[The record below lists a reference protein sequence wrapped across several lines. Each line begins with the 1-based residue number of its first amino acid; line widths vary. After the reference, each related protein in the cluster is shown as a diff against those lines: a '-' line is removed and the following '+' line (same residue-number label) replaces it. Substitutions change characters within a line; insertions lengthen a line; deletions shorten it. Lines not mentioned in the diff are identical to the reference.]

1 MSSSNPR
8 GKQRKNGAMQDYNGQ
23 HLMGAQVGG
32 VVPPSQPPQLI
43 PNGNA
48 GQQQPTGL
56 GFVIPTVDTAHSNH
70 MPQAAYR
77 SAPRNLPNPSMQFA
91 PGEVHV
97 ERPQQGTPQITTIHP
112 TRYAQQPQ
120 AQQPFPPTSQ
130 MATFTSA
137 PPMYNPPN
145 VYNANVYSTPSA
157 YSTFQPQAAYYQPA
171 AVTPQ
176 MFTSFYQMQ
185 APEFL
190 QQRVGVAYPQTAMLV
205 PVQTQPPV
213 HQKEKKILRI
223 VDPDTK
229 EVTNEKEISAS
240 MCAPLDEHMS
250 GDSQGGRRSAALE
263 ASREN
268 VPHPSNASQ
277 KFSLQVAQSVLADS
291 AIPSSSSAPAPS
303 QVRVPTPT
311 PVAPREVSPVPHS
324 APSAASTSTPPP
336 AAHVEEMPAEVPPES
351 TVIEEKPPEVAE
363 EAKEQKIEEA
373 LVEKDE
379 KDKPKNID
387 KSESEQ
393 APEQVG
399 ISPQPSESA
408 AVQDVALTSEPEEPK
423 VVPEVEEPPSTAGRP
438 VEVVPEE
445 AEKEEKAA
453 EEDGEPEGVKFERK
467 RKELE
472 KRQQE
477 LLQDPANV
485 DINAMVYGRSYLV
498 FMREVVK
505 ELKKDSCPVEES
517 ELKSLGIDIASAPAV
532 STLDRQQRRLDGLGS
547 ASRAFA
553 PGWMP
558 DNKNPLKPKAY
569 HGRLSDRGHSQRTDR
584 DRKRGPISRP
594 SIDRPAREPVKLHR
608 SENAWKH
615 EPSSNLDKN
624 QQLYKD
630 IRGLLNKIT
639 PSTFDALCADFLS
652 FKVYQNKEQMSEVI
666 SIIFDKAVEEPK
678 FCPLYSDLCKK
689 QVVEES
695 QESGKSEFRSGILT
709 RCQQTFETKRQ
720 EEINKKRAEAEAE
733 TDERRQKELKLEV
746 MEMEAKERRRM
757 FGNIGFIGQLFRHE
771 LIVPR
776 ILNWCIIHLLKNHSE
791 AELQGGS
798 DEESIECAV
807 RMLET
812 VGKIADR
819 QGLSTSRQDS
829 QGAQSEFNLS
839 VFFTHLSEIA
849 PKVSNRVRFLILNL
863 IELKNNN
870 WNPRKS
876 ADSGPKTIEEV
887 HSEARKE
894 EIQNKLQREQYEK
907 KRGPYEGRPSLD
919 RRSQRPTIIGRQS
932 QDGRYGRGGDSSR
945 DQKARA
951 AGAASMVASTAS
963 RKNQSL
969 NSMDQPQSL
978 GARRPQFSSGSAGG
992 GQQTER
998 NAAARSMIGVRGAGR
1013 GSLASRDNSQPS
1025 SREPSESRRQ
1035 SSNDERVAAL
1045 AAASAMTHSSSSG
1058 GLKRS
1063 GYASA
1068 AGGGGGSS
1076 SALSSTGADDKSTGS
1091 DHGDHEH
1098 DRDDDAA
1105 RAAKEKQAFSMLVG
1119 DLNDYFADNVDVEQ
1133 VYTCV
1138 MEVCETTAVR
1148 VVFRLIMQVGIE
1160 KVSGAVTNPHRRYV
1174 GQVICRCLQ
1183 ADQIKQDAL
1192 HGIADFCT
1200 YVVENELWED
1210 NMRVWEAVAEIISW
1224 SIMCD
1229 TQHFEGARPS
1239 IGDFREAFTN
1249 ANADTR
1255 KADALLFY
1263 VLRRLVEI
1271 EYEREKRISSMG
1283 MAFDEIKDL
1292 RTDAL
1297 IVALKGCHLT
1307 SGENLYELLN

>member
-120 AQQPFPPTSQ
+120 PQQPFPPTSQ

-157 YSTFQPQAAYYQPA
+157 YSTFQPQATYYQPA
-171 AVTPQ
+171 TVTPQ

-190 QQRVGVAYPQTAMLV
+190 QQRVGVSYPQAAMLV
-205 PVQTQPPV
+205 PVQTQLPV

-240 MCAPLDEHMS
+240 MCVPLDDHMS

-303 QVRVPTPT
+303 QVRAPTPT
-311 PVAPREVSPVPHS
+311 PAAPREVSPVPHS
-324 APSAASTSTPPP
+324 APSAASTSTPPL
-336 AAHVEEMPAEVPPES
+336 AAHVKEMPAEVPPES

-363 EAKEQKIEEA
+363 EAKEQEVEA
-373 LVEKDE
+373 PVGKDE
-379 KDKPKNID
+379 KDEPKNID
-387 KSESEQ
+387 KAESEQ

-399 ISPQPSESA
+399 TSPQPSESET
-408 AVQDVALTSEPEEPK
+408 VQDVALTSEPEESK
-423 VVPEVEEPPSTAGRP
+423 VVPEVEEPPSIAGRP

-477 LLQDPANV
+477 LLQDPANA
-485 DINAMVYGRSYLV
+485 DISAMVYGRSYLV

-569 HGRLSDRGHSQRTDR
+569 HGRLSDRGHSQRGDR

-733 TDERRQKELKLEV
+733 ADERRQKELKLEV

-1076 SALSSTGADDKSTGS
+1076 SALSSTGADDKSAGS
-1091 DHGDHEH
+1091 EHGDHER

-1200 YVVENELWED
+1200 YVVEKELWED

-1239 IGDFREAFTN
+1239 IGDFRGAFTN

>member
-1068 AGGGGGSS
+1068 AGGGGSS